1 MARSESVIKLPI
13 ARKAVSDFAQSKPDE
28 RTGLTNHVI
37 NAINDY
43 IRNIPTYDDEIYKTE
58 SEVSRYLFDL
68 LNYEIIKER
77 EDESL

>member
-1 MARSESVIKLPI
+1 MAPFEVVIKLPI
-13 ARKAVSDFAQSKPDE
+13 ARKAVSDFVLSKPDE

-43 IRNIPTYDDEIYKTE
+43 IRNIPTYDDEIYKAE

>member
-1 MARSESVIKLPI
+1 MALFKDVTKLPI
-13 ARKAVSDFAQSKPDE
+13 VRKAMSDFVRSKPDE
-28 RTGLTNHVI
+28 RTGLTNHII

-43 IRNIPTYDDEIYKTE
+43 IRSIPTYDDEIYKAE

-77 EDESL
+77 EDESF

>member
-1 MARSESVIKLPI
+1 M
-13 ARKAVSDFAQSKPDE
+13 SDFVRSKPDE
-28 RTGLTNHVI
+28 RTGLTNHII

-43 IRNIPTYDDEIYKTE
+43 IRSIPTYDDEIYKAE

-77 EDESL
+77 EDESF

>member
-1 MARSESVIKLPI
+1 MTKLPI
-13 ARKAVSDFAQSKPDE
+13 ARKAMSDFVQSKPDE
-28 RTGLTNHVI
+28 RVGLTNHII

-43 IRNIPTYDDEIYKTE
+43 IRNIPTYDDEIYKAE